1 MQNMQKIKMNME
13 RRNNMP
19 VQYPSW
25 LPGKPDFSGWATR
38 NDTKCADGVTI
49 RQNAFAEQSGKK
61 VPLVWQHKHNEPIAV
76 LGKAYLENRP
86 EGVYAYAYCNDT
98 ESGKHAKKVVRHG
111 DVSNFSI
118 FANSLK
124 KIGQN
129 IMHGTIREVS
139 LVLAGANPG
148 ATIDVPYIEH
158 VYSDEDITEAYIYH
172 DDDELYVSHSDN
184 GGKMDNRTVGDVVD
198 SMTDE
203 QRDAMEFMIQAS
215 LDESLSHSD
224 EDYDDDEDYVYV
236 DEDGNV
242 VDVDDDGNP
251 YVDEDGD
258 YVYIDDDD
266 EEYVYVDEDG
276 NIVDVD
282 NEDYDDVE
290 DDSVRHNVFENDYEG
305 YTDDYI
311 SHADFKAVV
320 EEASKSG
327 RSSLE
332 AALNDA
338 FGEDVIQHAFPTNEG
353 GGEQKYGMSNIGYL
367 FPDARMTEEMPGF
380 IKRDTGWVS
389 NFLNAAYR
397 SPFSRIKS
405 VFANITED
413 EARAKGYVKGKEK
426 TEEVFILLKRV
437 TAPCTVYKKQ
447 KIDRDD
453 ILDITSF
460 DVVRLIKAEM
470 RIMLDEEIARAAL
483 IGDGRAASHADK
495 IKEDGIRPIAK
506 DADLYNIK
514 VDLTVKTADD
524 STKRA
529 QTFIDAMIK
538 ARKKYKGT
546 GNPTLY
552 ITEDMLADLQLM
564 RDTTGRDLFTSMD
577 QIANKLRVKEIVS
590 VPVFDGFKLDT
601 DKPLIAIMV
610 NPYDYGFGTDKG
622 GEVSMFDNFDIDFN
636 QYKYLMETRCS
647 GALRVPYS
655 AITVTMKAT
664 A

>member
-1 MQNMQKIKMNME
+1 MS
-13 RRNNMP
+13 

-61 VPLVWQHKHNEPIAV
+61 VPLVWQHKHEEPVAL
-76 LGKAYLENRP
+76 LGHAYLENRP

-98 ESGKHAKKVVRHG
+98 ESGEHAKNVVRHG

-118 FANSLK
+118 FANKLK

-129 IMHGTIREVS
+129 VMHGTIREVS

-172 DDDELYVSHSDN
+172 DDDELYVSHSDD

-215 LDESLSHSD
+215 LEEALSHSD
-224 EDYDDDEDYVYV
+224 EDYDDEDDEEYVYV

-242 VDVDDDGNP
+242 VDV
-251 YVDEDGD
+251 
-258 YVYIDDDD
+258 DDDD

-282 NEDYDDVE
+282 DDE
-290 DDSVRHNVFENDYEG
+290 DDEEYVYVDEDGNIVDVDEEDDNVRHNVFENDYEG

>member
-1 MQNMQKIKMNME
+1 
-13 RRNNMP
+13 MP

-25 LPGKPDFSGWATR
+25 LLEKPDFSGWATR
-38 NDTKCADGVTI
+38 NDTKCTDGVTI
-49 RQNAFAEQSGKK
+49 RQNAFAEQNGKK
-61 VPLVWQHKHNEPIAV
+61 VPLVWQHKHDEPVAI
-76 LGKAYLENRP
+76 LGHVYLENRP
-86 EGVYAYAYCNDT
+86 KGVYAYAYCNDT
-98 ESGKHAKKVVRHG
+98 ESGEHAKNVVQHG

-118 FANSLK
+118 FANKLK

-129 IMHGTIREVS
+129 VMHGTIREVS

-148 ATIDVPYIEH
+148 AIIDVPYIEH

-172 DDDELYVSHSDN
+172 DDDELYVSHSDD
-184 GGKMDNRTVGDVVD
+184 GGKMSNRTVGDVVD

-215 LDESLSHSD
+215 LEEALSHSD
-224 EDYDDDEDYVYV
+224 DDE
-236 DEDGNV
+236 
-242 VDVDDDGNP
+242 
-251 YVDEDGD
+251 
-258 YVYIDDDD
+258 DD

-282 NEDYDDVE
+282 DDEDGE
-290 DDSVRHNVFENDYEG
+290 DDGVRHNVFEKDYEV
-305 YTDDYI
+305 YADDYI
-311 SHADFKAVV
+311 SHAEFAAVV
-320 EEASKSG
+320 EDASKSG

-338 FGEDVIQHAFPTNEG
+338 FGEDVIQHAFPKNDDG
-353 GGEQKYGMSNIGYL
+353 SEQKYGMSNIGYL

-413 EARAKGYVKGKEK
+413 EARAKGYIKGKEK
-426 TEEVFILLKRV
+426 ADEVFILLKRS

-506 DADLYNIK
+506 DAELYNIR

-538 ARKKYKGT
+538 TRKKYKGT
-546 GNPTLY
+546 GKPTLY

-564 RDTTGRDLFTSMD
+564 RDTTGRDLFTSVD

-590 VPVFDGFKLDT
+590 VPIFDGFKLDT
-601 DKPLIAIMV
+601 DKPLVAIMV

>member
-1 MQNMQKIKMNME
+1 
-13 RRNNMP
+13 MP

-61 VPLVWQHKHNEPIAV
+61 VPLVWQHKHEEPVAL
-76 LGKAYLENRP
+76 LGHAYLENRP

-98 ESGKHAKKVVRHG
+98 ESGEHAKNVVRHG

-118 FANSLK
+118 FANKLK

-129 IMHGTIREVS
+129 VMHGTIREVS

-172 DDDELYVSHSDN
+172 DDDELYVSHSDD

-215 LDESLSHSD
+215 LEEALSHSD
-224 EDYDDDEDYVYV
+224 EDYDDEEYVYV

-242 VDVDDDGNP
+242 VDVDDDYDDEDNEEYV
-251 YVDEDGD
+251 YVDEDGNVVDVDVDDD
-258 YVYIDDDD
+258 YDDEDDDD

-276 NIVDVD
+276 NVVDVD
-282 NEDYDDVE
+282 EE
-290 DDSVRHNVFENDYEG
+290 DDNVRHNVFENDYDV
-305 YTDDYI
+305 YNDDYI

-483 IGDGRAASHADK
+483 IGDGRAASHPDK

-506 DADLYNIK
+506 DADLYNIR